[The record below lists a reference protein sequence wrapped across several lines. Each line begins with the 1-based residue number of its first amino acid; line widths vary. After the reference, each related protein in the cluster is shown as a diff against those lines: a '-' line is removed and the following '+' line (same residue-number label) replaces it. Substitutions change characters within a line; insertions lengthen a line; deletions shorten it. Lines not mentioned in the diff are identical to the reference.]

1 MFICIIRSRWTP
13 LVNLQ
18 SKDMIDK
25 LHLLYAVYGM
35 AVMFHFMMAWLF
47 IYRRQSRVRIL
58 LCSLMTLMGVNY
70 FKDIFFL
77 GNPDN
82 VAGVY
87 SVYSPLIASID
98 ITALPLFVL
107 VLIELC
113 FPRFLTFFKG
123 TVIIAPFAL
132 CVALFL
138 STLSSRIYFLLYA
151 LSVVY
156 GILAIILVLWRLP
169 VYRRLILQEYS
180 NINKVHFHWT
190 YYILSCFIAMLITWM
205 IRTATKNMYA
215 DMLYIFISIFGW
227 ALVANCLVQIETVV
241 KSVIM
246 NGFDDIDAYHT
257 FLADKAKASL
267 SPSLSGFS
275 QIKTTDDGKA
285 DDEEPSETIINVENN
300 MGQDDA
306 EASSPA
312 ANIADDED
320 YESSD
325 SDDVDSKGLTAADR
339 TMFAEMSDRLSAIFK
354 EEKIYLD
361 PELRLSTLAN
371 RLGTNRTYMSMFFN
385 VYCGT
390 TFCDYVNK
398 YRLDYSKHLLTDSD
412 YTYEIASMSGFNS
425 LSTFRRAFQQMC
437 GCSPKQWRMGE
448 IPPPVRKS

>member
-1 MFICIIRSRWTP
+1 
-13 LVNLQ
+13 
-18 SKDMIDK
+18 MIDK

-58 LCSLMTLMGVNY
+58 LCSLMALMGVNY
-70 FKDIFFL
+70 FKDLFFL
-77 GNPDN
+77 ANPDN
-82 VAGVY
+82 VEGVY
-87 SVYSPLIASID
+87 SVYNPFIASID

-107 VLIELC
+107 VLFELC
-113 FPRFLTFFKG
+113 FPRYLTFFKG
-123 TVIIAPFAL
+123 AVIIAPFAL
-132 CVALFL
+132 CVILFQ
-138 STLSSRIYFLLYA
+138 STLSPRIYFLLYA

-156 GILAIILVLWRLP
+156 GILAMMLVLWRLP
-169 VYRRLILQEYS
+169 VYRRLIQQEYS
-180 NINKVHFHWT
+180 NVNEVHFHWT
-190 YYILSCFIAMLITWM
+190 YYILFCFIAMLITWV

-215 DMLYIFISIFGW
+215 DMLYVFTSILGW
-227 ALVANCLVQIETVV
+227 ALVAKCLVQIETVV

-257 FLADKAKASL
+257 FLADKAKVTL
-267 SPSLSGFS
+267 SPSVSGFS
-275 QIKTTDDGKA
+275 QIKITDEGKA
-285 DDEEPSETIINVENN
+285 DDEEPSETIVNVENN
-300 MGQDDA
+300 MGQD
-306 EASSPA
+306 
-312 ANIADDED
+312 NADNA
-320 YESSD
+320 
-325 SDDVDSKGLTAADR
+325 DDVDSKGLTAADR

-390 TFCDYVNK
+390 TFYDYVNK

-412 YTYEIASMSGFNS
+412 YTYEVIASMSGFNS

-448 IPPPVRKS
+448 IPPPGEKFLSFHWYGSF

>member
-1 MFICIIRSRWTP
+1 
-13 LVNLQ
+13 
-18 SKDMIDK
+18 MIDK

-35 AVMFHFMMAWLF
+35 AVMFHSMMAWLF
-47 IYRRQSRVRIL
+47 IYRRQSRLRIL
-58 LCSLMTLMGVNY
+58 LCSLMALMGVNY
-70 FKDIFFL
+70 FKDLFFL
-77 GNPDN
+77 SNPDN
-82 VAGVY
+82 VEGAF
-87 SVYSPLIASID
+87 SVYSPFIASID

-169 VYRRLILQEYS
+169 VYRRLIQQEYS

-257 FLADKAKASL
+257 FLADKAKVTL

-285 DDEEPSETIINVENN
+285 DDEEPSETIINVDNN
-300 MGQDDA
+300 MGQDNA
-306 EASSPA
+306 EVSSPP
-312 ANIADDED
+312 IDDED
-320 YESSD
+320 CESSD
-325 SDDVDSKGLTAADR
+325 SDEVDSKGLTAANR

-390 TFCDYVNK
+390 TFYDYVIK

-412 YTYEIASMSGFNS
+412 YTYEVIASMSGFNS
-425 LSTFRRAFQQMC
+425 LSTFRRAFQRMC

-448 IPPPVRKS
+448 IPPRWENYKFWLVNNF

>member
-1 MFICIIRSRWTP
+1 
-13 LVNLQ
+13 
-18 SKDMIDK
+18 MIDK

-35 AVMFHFMMAWLF
+35 AAMFHSMMAWLF
-47 IYRRQSRVRIL
+47 IYRRQSRLRIL
-58 LCSLMTLMGVNY
+58 LCSLMALMGVNY
-70 FKDIFFL
+70 FKDLFFL
-77 GNPDN
+77 SNPDN
-82 VAGVY
+82 VEGAF
-87 SVYSPLIASID
+87 SVYSPFIASID

-169 VYRRLILQEYS
+169 VYRRLIQQEYS

-257 FLADKAKASL
+257 FLADKAKVTL

-285 DDEEPSETIINVENN
+285 DDEVPSETIINVDNN
-300 MGQDDA
+300 MGQDNA
-306 EASSPA
+306 EVSSP

-320 YESSD
+320 FESSD
-325 SDDVDSKGLTAADR
+325 SDEVDSKGLTAADR

-371 RLGTNRTYMSMFFN
+371 RLGTNRTSMSMFFN

-390 TFCDYVNK
+390 TFYDYVNK

-412 YTYEIASMSGFNS
+412 YTYEVIATMSGFNS

-448 IPPPVRKS
+448 KFPPPMGKL

>member
-1 MFICIIRSRWTP
+1 
-13 LVNLQ
+13 
-18 SKDMIDK
+18 MIDK
-25 LHLLYAVYGM
+25 LHFLYAVYGI

-58 LCSLMTLMGVNY
+58 LCSLMALMGVNY
-70 FKDIFFL
+70 FKDLFFL

-82 VAGVY
+82 VEGVY
-87 SVYSPLIASID
+87 SVYSPFIASID

-107 VLIELC
+107 VLVELC
-113 FPRFLTFFKG
+113 FPRYLTFFKG
-123 TVIIAPFAL
+123 MVIIAPFAL
-132 CVALFL
+132 CVVLFL
-138 STLSSRIYFLLYA
+138 STLSPRIYFLLYA

-156 GILAIILVLWRLP
+156 GILAMMLVLWRLP

-257 FLADKAKASL
+257 FLADKAKVTL
-267 SPSLSGFS
+267 SPSFAGFS
-275 QIKTTDDGKA
+275 QIKTTDEGKA
-285 DDEEPSETIINVENN
+285 DDDEPSETTINGENN
-300 MGQDDA
+300 VDQSITDNP
-306 EASSPA
+306 EISSVTEKTV
-312 ANIADDED
+312 DEVS
-320 YESSD
+320 ESSD
-325 SDDVDSKGLTAADR
+325 SNEVDSKGLTAADR
-339 TMFAEMSDRLSAIFK
+339 TIFAEMSDRLSALFK

-390 TFCDYVNK
+390 TFYDYVNK

-412 YTYEIASMSGFNS
+412 YTYEVIASMSGFNS

-448 IPPPVRKS
+448 IPPPVRNF

>member
-1 MFICIIRSRWTP
+1 
-13 LVNLQ
+13 
-18 SKDMIDK
+18 
-25 LHLLYAVYGM
+25 M
-35 AVMFHFMMAWLF
+35 AVMFHFMMACLF

-58 LCSLMTLMGVNY
+58 LCSLMALMGVNY
-70 FKDIFFL
+70 FKDLFFL
-77 GNPDN
+77 ANPDN
-82 VAGVY
+82 VEGAF
-87 SVYSPLIASID
+87 SVYSPFIASID

-169 VYRRLILQEYS
+169 VYRRLIQQEYS

-300 MGQDDA
+300 MGQDDT

-339 TMFAEMSDRLSAIFK
+339 TMFAEMSDRLSAIFT

-390 TFCDYVNK
+390 TFYDYVNK

-412 YTYEIASMSGFNS
+412 YTYEVIASMSGFNS

-448 IPPPVRKS
+448 NFPPPDGKIINFGW

>member
-1 MFICIIRSRWTP
+1 
-13 LVNLQ
+13 
-18 SKDMIDK
+18 
-25 LHLLYAVYGM
+25 M
-35 AVMFHFMMAWLF
+35 AVMFHSMMAWLF
-47 IYRRQSRVRIL
+47 IYRRQSRLRIL
-58 LCSLMTLMGVNY
+58 LCSLMALMGVNY
-70 FKDIFFL
+70 FKDLFFL
-77 GNPDN
+77 SNPDN
-82 VAGVY
+82 VEGAF
-87 SVYSPLIASID
+87 SVYSPFIASID

-169 VYRRLILQEYS
+169 VYRRLIQQEYS

-241 KSVIM
+241 MSVIM

-257 FLADKAKASL
+257 FLADKAKVTL

-285 DDEEPSETIINVENN
+285 DDEEPSETIINVDNN
-300 MGQDDA
+300 MGQDNA
-306 EASSPA
+306 EVSSP
-312 ANIADDED
+312 ANIADVDC
-320 YESSD
+320 ESSD
-325 SDDVDSKGLTAADR
+325 SDEVDSKGLTAANR

-390 TFCDYVNK
+390 TFYDYVNK

-412 YTYEIASMSGFNS
+412 YTYEVIATMSGFNS

-448 IPPPVRKS
+448 KFPPPDGKIINFGW

>member
-1 MFICIIRSRWTP
+1 
-13 LVNLQ
+13 
-18 SKDMIDK
+18 MIDK

-35 AVMFHFMMAWLF
+35 AVMFHSMMAWLF
-47 IYRRQSRVRIL
+47 IYRRQSRLRIL
-58 LCSLMTLMGVNY
+58 LCSLMALMGVNY
-70 FKDIFFL
+70 FKDLFFL
-77 GNPDN
+77 SNPDN
-82 VAGVY
+82 VEGAF
-87 SVYSPLIASID
+87 SVYSPFIASID

-169 VYRRLILQEYS
+169 VYRRLIQQEYS

-257 FLADKAKASL
+257 FLADKAKVTL

-300 MGQDDA
+300 MGQDNA
-306 EASSPA
+306 EVSSPA
-312 ANIADDED
+312 NITDDED
-320 YESSD
+320 CESSD
-325 SDDVDSKGLTAADR
+325 SDEVDSKGLTAADR

-390 TFCDYVNK
+390 TFYDYVNK

-412 YTYEIASMSGFNS
+412 YTYEVIATMSGFNS

-448 IPPPVRKS
+448 KISPPPRWENYKFWLVNNF

>member
-1 MFICIIRSRWTP
+1 
-13 LVNLQ
+13 
-18 SKDMIDK
+18 MIDK

-35 AVMFHFMMAWLF
+35 AVMFHSMMAWLF
-47 IYRRQSRVRIL
+47 IYRRQSRLRIL
-58 LCSLMTLMGVNY
+58 LCSLMALMGVNY
-70 FKDIFFL
+70 FKALFFL
-77 GNPDN
+77 SNPDN
-82 VAGVY
+82 VEGAF
-87 SVYSPLIASID
+87 SVYSPFIASID

-169 VYRRLILQEYS
+169 VYRRLIQQEYS

-215 DMLYIFISIFGW
+215 DMLYIFISIFGVG
-227 ALVANCLVQIETVV
+227 LVARCLVQIETVV

-257 FLADKAKASL
+257 FLADKAKVTL

-285 DDEEPSETIINVENN
+285 DDQELSETIINVENN
-300 MGQDDA
+300 MGQD
-306 EASSPA
+306 
-312 ANIADDED
+312 NADNA
-320 YESSD
+320 
-325 SDDVDSKGLTAADR
+325 DDVDSKGLTAADR

-390 TFCDYVNK
+390 TFYDYVNK

-412 YTYEIASMSGFNS
+412 YTNEVIATMSGFNS

-448 IPPPVRKS
+448 KFPPRWENYKFWLVNNF

>member
-1 MFICIIRSRWTP
+1 
-13 LVNLQ
+13 
-18 SKDMIDK
+18 MIDK

-35 AVMFHFMMAWLF
+35 AVMFHSMMAWLF
-47 IYRRQSRVRIL
+47 IYRRQSRLRIL
-58 LCSLMTLMGVNY
+58 LCSLMALMGVNY
-70 FKDIFFL
+70 FKDLFFL
-77 GNPDN
+77 SNPDN
-82 VAGVY
+82 VEGAF
-87 SVYSPLIASID
+87 SVYSPFIASID

-169 VYRRLILQEYS
+169 VYRRLIQQEYS

-257 FLADKAKASL
+257 FLADKAKVTL

-285 DDEEPSETIINVENN
+285 DDQEP
-300 MGQDDA
+300 
-306 EASSPA
+306 
-312 ANIADDED
+312 
-320 YESSD
+320 
-325 SDDVDSKGLTAADR
+325 
-339 TMFAEMSDRLSAIFK
+339 
-354 EEKIYLD
+354 
-361 PELRLSTLAN
+361 
-371 RLGTNRTYMSMFFN
+371 
-385 VYCGT
+385 
-390 TFCDYVNK
+390 
-398 YRLDYSKHLLTDSD
+398 
-412 YTYEIASMSGFNS
+412 
-425 LSTFRRAFQQMC
+425 
-437 GCSPKQWRMGE
+437 
-448 IPPPVRKS
+448 

>member
-1 MFICIIRSRWTP
+1 
-13 LVNLQ
+13 
-18 SKDMIDK
+18 
-25 LHLLYAVYGM
+25 M

-47 IYRRQSRVRIL
+47 IYKRQSRVRIL

-123 TVIIAPFAL
+123 TVFIAPFAL

-306 EASSPA
+306 EASSSA

-325 SDDVDSKGLTAADR
+325 SDDVDSKGLTAAVR
-339 TMFAEMSDRLSAIFK
+339 TMFAEMSDRLSAIFT

-371 RLGTNRTYMSMFFN
+371 RLGNNRTYMSMFFN

-390 TFCDYVNK
+390 TYYDYVNK

-412 YTYEIASMSGFNS
+412 YTYEVIASMSGFNS

-448 IPPPVRKS
+448 IPPPSEKILTFGWKFTFVV

>member
-1 MFICIIRSRWTP
+1 MFLLLFICIIRSRWTT

-18 SKDMIDK
+18 RKDMIDK

-58 LCSLMTLMGVNY
+58 LCSLMSLMGVNY

-138 STLSSRIYFLLYA
+138 STLSSRIYFFLYA

-156 GILAIILVLWRLP
+156 GILAIILVLWRLL

-257 FLADKAKASL
+257 FLADKERLRFLLPYLVSL
-267 SPSLSGFS
+267 RSKPQMTVRLMMKNHQKPLSMLRIIWGRTMRKLHP
-275 QIKTTDDGKA
+275 QLPILLMMKTMK
-285 DDEEPSETIINVENN
+285 V
-300 MGQDDA
+300 
-306 EASSPA
+306 
-312 ANIADDED
+312 
-320 YESSD
+320 
-325 SDDVDSKGLTAADR
+325 LTAMMWILKALQLPTVLCSQR
-339 TMFAEMSDRLSAIFK
+339 C
-354 EEKIYLD
+354 
-361 PELRLSTLAN
+361 P
-371 RLGTNRTYMSMFFN
+371 
-385 VYCGT
+385 
-390 TFCDYVNK
+390 TFCLRFSRKRRYISIQNCVFP
-398 YRLDYSKHLLTDSD
+398 LSLTDSAP
-412 YTYEIASMSGFNS
+412 I
-425 LSTFRRAFQQMC
+425 
-437 GCSPKQWRMGE
+437 
-448 IPPPVRKS
+448 VRT

>member
-1 MFICIIRSRWTP
+1 
-13 LVNLQ
+13 
-18 SKDMIDK
+18 MIDK

-35 AVMFHFMMAWLF
+35 AVMFHSMMAWLF
-47 IYRRQSRVRIL
+47 IYRRQSRLRIL
-58 LCSLMTLMGVNY
+58 LCSLMALMGVNY
-70 FKDIFFL
+70 FKDLFFL
-77 GNPDN
+77 SNPDN
-82 VAGVY
+82 VEGAF
-87 SVYSPLIASID
+87 SVYSPFIASID

-169 VYRRLILQEYS
+169 VYRRLIQQEYS

-227 ALVANCLVQIETVV
+227 ALVARCLVQIETVV

-257 FLADKAKASL
+257 FLADKAKVTL

-285 DDEEPSETIINVENN
+285 DDQELSETIINVENN
-300 MGQDDA
+300 MGRTMRTMRMMW
-306 EASSPA
+306 P
-312 ANIADDED
+312 
-320 YESSD
+320 
-325 SDDVDSKGLTAADR
+325 SKGLTAADR

-390 TFCDYVNK
+390 TFYDYVNK

-412 YTYEIASMSGFNS
+412 YTYEVIATMSGFNS

-448 IPPPVRKS
+448 NFPPPQMGKL

>member
-1 MFICIIRSRWTP
+1 
-13 LVNLQ
+13 
-18 SKDMIDK
+18 
-25 LHLLYAVYGM
+25 M

-58 LCSLMTLMGVNY
+58 LCSLMALMGVNY
-70 FKDIFFL
+70 FKDLFFL

-82 VAGVY
+82 VEGVY
-87 SVYSPLIASID
+87 SVYSPFIASID

-107 VLIELC
+107 VLVELC
-113 FPRFLTFFKG
+113 FPRYLTFFKG
-123 TVIIAPFAL
+123 MVIIAPFAL
-132 CVALFL
+132 CVVLFL
-138 STLSSRIYFLLYA
+138 STLSPRIYFLLYA

-156 GILAIILVLWRLP
+156 GILAMMLVLWRLP
-169 VYRRLILQEYS
+169 VYRRLIQQEYS
-180 NINKVHFHWT
+180 NVNEVHFHWT
-190 YYILSCFIAMLITWM
+190 YYILFCFIAMLITWV

-215 DMLYIFISIFGW
+215 DMLYVFTSILGW
-227 ALVANCLVQIETVV
+227 ALVAKCLVQIETVV

-257 FLADKAKASL
+257 FLADKAKVTL
-267 SPSLSGFS
+267 SPSFAGFS
-275 QIKTTDDGKA
+275 QIKTTDEGKA
-285 DDEEPSETIINVENN
+285 DDDEPSETTINGENN
-300 MGQDDA
+300 VDQSITDNP
-306 EASSPA
+306 EISSVTEKTV
-312 ANIADDED
+312 DEVS
-320 YESSD
+320 ESSD
-325 SDDVDSKGLTAADR
+325 SNEVDSKGLTAADR
-339 TMFAEMSDRLSAIFK
+339 TIFAEMSDRLSALFK

-390 TFCDYVNK
+390 TFYDYVNK

-412 YTYEIASMSGFNS
+412 YTYEVIASMSGFNS

-448 IPPPVRKS
+448 IPPPVRNF

>member
-1 MFICIIRSRWTP
+1 
-13 LVNLQ
+13 
-18 SKDMIDK
+18 MIDK

-35 AVMFHFMMAWLF
+35 AVMFHSMMAWLF
-47 IYRRQSRVRIL
+47 IYRRQSRLRIL
-58 LCSLMTLMGVNY
+58 LCSLMALMGVNY
-70 FKDIFFL
+70 FKDLFFL
-77 GNPDN
+77 SNPDN
-82 VAGVY
+82 VEGAF
-87 SVYSPLIASID
+87 SVYSPFIASID

-169 VYRRLILQEYS
+169 VYRRLIQQEYS

-257 FLADKAKASL
+257 FLADKAKVTL

-300 MGQDDA
+300 MGQDNA
-306 EASSPA
+306 EVSSPA
-312 ANIADDED
+312 NITDDED
-320 YESSD
+320 CESSD
-325 SDDVDSKGLTAADR
+325 SDEVDSKGLTAADR

-390 TFCDYVNK
+390 TFYDYVNK

-412 YTYEIASMSGFNS
+412 YTYEVIATMSGFNS

-448 IPPPVRKS
+448 KISPPPDGKIINFGW

>member
-1 MFICIIRSRWTP
+1 
-13 LVNLQ
+13 
-18 SKDMIDK
+18 
-25 LHLLYAVYGM
+25 M
-35 AVMFHFMMAWLF
+35 AVMFHSMMAWLF
-47 IYRRQSRVRIL
+47 IYRRQSRLRIL
-58 LCSLMTLMGVNY
+58 LCSLMALMGVNY
-70 FKDIFFL
+70 FKDLFFL
-77 GNPDN
+77 SNPDN
-82 VAGVY
+82 VEGAF
-87 SVYSPLIASID
+87 SVYSPFIASID

-169 VYRRLILQEYS
+169 VYRRLIQQEYS

-227 ALVANCLVQIETVV
+227 ALVARCLVQIETVV

-257 FLADKAKASL
+257 FLADKAKVTL

-285 DDEEPSETIINVENN
+285 DDQELSETIINVENN
-300 MGQDDA
+300 MGRTMRTMRMMW
-306 EASSPA
+306 P
-312 ANIADDED
+312 
-320 YESSD
+320 
-325 SDDVDSKGLTAADR
+325 SKGLTAADR

-390 TFCDYVNK
+390 TFYDYVNK

-412 YTYEIASMSGFNS
+412 YTYEVIATMSGFNS

-448 IPPPVRKS
+448 NFPPPRWENYKFWLVNNF

>member
-1 MFICIIRSRWTP
+1 
-13 LVNLQ
+13 
-18 SKDMIDK
+18 MIDK

-35 AVMFHFMMAWLF
+35 AVMFHSMMAWLF
-47 IYRRQSRVRIL
+47 IYRRQSRLRIL
-58 LCSLMTLMGVNY
+58 LCSLMALMGVNY
-70 FKDIFFL
+70 FKDLFFL
-77 GNPDN
+77 SNPDN
-82 VAGVY
+82 VEGAF
-87 SVYSPLIASID
+87 SVYSPFIASID

-151 LSVVY
+151 LSIVY

-169 VYRRLILQEYS
+169 VYRRLIQQEYS

-285 DDEEPSETIINVENN
+285 DDEEPSETIINVDNN
-300 MGQDDA
+300 MGQDNA
-306 EASSPA
+306 EVSSS

-320 YESSD
+320 CESSD
-325 SDDVDSKGLTAADR
+325 SDEVDSKGLTAADR

-390 TFCDYVNK
+390 TFYDYVNK

-412 YTYEIASMSGFNS
+412 YTYEVIATMSGFNS

-448 IPPPVRKS
+448 KFPPRWENYKFWLVNNF

>member
-1 MFICIIRSRWTP
+1 
-13 LVNLQ
+13 
-18 SKDMIDK
+18 MIDK

-35 AVMFHFMMAWLF
+35 AAMFHSMMAWLF
-47 IYRRQSRVRIL
+47 IYRRQSRLRIL
-58 LCSLMTLMGVNY
+58 LCSLMALMGVNY
-70 FKDIFFL
+70 FKDLFFL
-77 GNPDN
+77 SNPDN
-82 VAGVY
+82 VEGAF
-87 SVYSPLIASID
+87 SVYSPFIASID

-169 VYRRLILQEYS
+169 VYRRLIQQEYS

-257 FLADKAKASL
+257 FLADKAKVTL

-285 DDEEPSETIINVENN
+285 DDEVPSETIINVDNN
-300 MGQDDA
+300 MGQDNA
-306 EASSPA
+306 EVSSP

-320 YESSD
+320 FESSD
-325 SDDVDSKGLTAADR
+325 SDEVDSKGLTAADR

-371 RLGTNRTYMSMFFN
+371 RLGTNRTSMSMFFN

-390 TFCDYVNK
+390 TFYDYVNK

-412 YTYEIASMSGFNS
+412 YTYEVIATMSGFNS

-448 IPPPVRKS
+448 KFPPPRWENYKFWLVNNF

>member
-1 MFICIIRSRWTP
+1 
-13 LVNLQ
+13 
-18 SKDMIDK
+18 
-25 LHLLYAVYGM
+25 M

-58 LCSLMTLMGVNY
+58 LCSLMALMGVNY
-70 FKDIFFL
+70 FKDLFFL
-77 GNPDN
+77 ANPDN
-82 VAGVY
+82 VEGAF
-87 SVYSPLIASID
+87 SVYSPFIASID

-169 VYRRLILQEYS
+169 VYRRLIQQEYS

-227 ALVANCLVQIETVV
+227 ALVARCLVQIETVV
-241 KSVIM
+241 KSFIM

-257 FLADKAKASL
+257 FLADKAKVTL

-285 DDEEPSETIINVENN
+285 DDQELSETIINVENN
-300 MGQDDA
+300 MGQDMRTMRMMWILKA
-306 EASSPA
+306 
-312 ANIADDED
+312 
-320 YESSD
+320 
-325 SDDVDSKGLTAADR
+325 LTAADR

-354 EEKIYLD
+354 EERIYLD

-390 TFCDYVNK
+390 TFYDYVNK

-412 YTYEIASMSGFNS
+412 YTSEVIATMSGFNS

-437 GCSPKQWRMGE
+437 GCTPKQWRMGE
-448 IPPPVRKS
+448 KFPPPRWENYKFWLVNNF

>member
-1 MFICIIRSRWTP
+1 
-13 LVNLQ
+13 
-18 SKDMIDK
+18 MIDK

-35 AVMFHFMMAWLF
+35 AVMFHSMMAWLF
-47 IYRRQSRVRIL
+47 IYRRQSRLRIL
-58 LCSLMTLMGVNY
+58 LCSLMALMGVNY
-70 FKDIFFL
+70 FKDLFFL
-77 GNPDN
+77 SNPDN
-82 VAGVY
+82 VEGAF
-87 SVYSPLIASID
+87 SVYSPFIASID

-123 TVIIAPFAL
+123 TVIIALFAL

-156 GILAIILVLWRLP
+156 GIHAIILVLWRLP
-169 VYRRLILQEYS
+169 VYRRLIQQEYS

-227 ALVANCLVQIETVV
+227 ALVARCLVQIETVV
-241 KSVIM
+241 KSFIM

-257 FLADKAKASL
+257 FLADKAKVTL

-285 DDEEPSETIINVENN
+285 DDQELSETIINVENN
-300 MGQDDA
+300 MGQD
-306 EASSPA
+306 
-312 ANIADDED
+312 NADNA
-320 YESSD
+320 
-325 SDDVDSKGLTAADR
+325 DDVDSKGLTAAYR

-354 EEKIYLD
+354 EERIYLD

-371 RLGTNRTYMSMFFN
+371 RLGTNRTYMSRFFN

-390 TFCDYVNK
+390 TFYDYVNK

-412 YTYEIASMSGFNS
+412 YTYEVIATMSGFNS

-448 IPPPVRKS
+448 KFFPPDGKIINFGW

>member
-1 MFICIIRSRWTP
+1 
-13 LVNLQ
+13 
-18 SKDMIDK
+18 MIDK

-35 AVMFHFMMAWLF
+35 AVMFHFMMACLF

-58 LCSLMTLMGVNY
+58 LCSLMALMGVNY
-70 FKDIFFL
+70 FKDLFFL
-77 GNPDN
+77 ANPDN
-82 VAGVY
+82 VEGAF
-87 SVYSPLIASID
+87 SVYSPFIASID

-169 VYRRLILQEYS
+169 VYRRLIQQEYS

-300 MGQDDA
+300 MGQDDT

-339 TMFAEMSDRLSAIFK
+339 TMFAEMSDRLSAIFT

-390 TFCDYVNK
+390 TFYDYVNK

-412 YTYEIASMSGFNS
+412 YTYEVIASMSGFNS

-448 IPPPVRKS
+448 NFPPPDGKIINFGW

>member
-1 MFICIIRSRWTP
+1 
-13 LVNLQ
+13 
-18 SKDMIDK
+18 
-25 LHLLYAVYGM
+25 M
-35 AVMFHFMMAWLF
+35 AVMFHSMMAWLF
-47 IYRRQSRVRIL
+47 IYRRQSRLRIL
-58 LCSLMTLMGVNY
+58 LCSLMALMGVNY
-70 FKDIFFL
+70 FKDLFFL
-77 GNPDN
+77 SNPDN
-82 VAGVY
+82 VEGAF
-87 SVYSPLIASID
+87 SVYSPFIASID

-169 VYRRLILQEYS
+169 VYRRLIQQEYS

-241 KSVIM
+241 MSVIM

-257 FLADKAKASL
+257 FLADKAKVTL

-285 DDEEPSETIINVENN
+285 DDEEPSETIINVDNN
-300 MGQDDA
+300 MGQDNA
-306 EASSPA
+306 EVSSP
-312 ANIADDED
+312 ANIADVDC
-320 YESSD
+320 ESSD
-325 SDDVDSKGLTAADR
+325 SDEVDSKGLTAANR

-390 TFCDYVNK
+390 TFYDYVNK

-412 YTYEIASMSGFNS
+412 YTYEVIATMSGFNS

-448 IPPPVRKS
+448 KFPPPMGKL

>member
-1 MFICIIRSRWTP
+1 
-13 LVNLQ
+13 
-18 SKDMIDK
+18 MIDK

-35 AVMFHFMMAWLF
+35 AVMFHSMMAWLF
-47 IYRRQSRVRIL
+47 IYRRQSRLRIL
-58 LCSLMTLMGVNY
+58 LCSLMALMGVNY
-70 FKDIFFL
+70 FKDLFFL
-77 GNPDN
+77 SNPDN
-82 VAGVY
+82 VEGAF
-87 SVYSPLIASID
+87 SVYSPFIASID

-275 QIKTTDDGKA
+275 QIKTTDDCKA

-300 MGQDDA
+300 MGQD
-306 EASSPA
+306 
-312 ANIADDED
+312 NADDAD
-320 YESSD
+320 NA
-325 SDDVDSKGLTAADR
+325 DDVDSKGLTAADR

-390 TFCDYVNK
+390 TFYDYVNK

-412 YTYEIASMSGFNS
+412 YTYEVIASMSGFNS

-448 IPPPVRKS
+448 IPPPACPRTLVWGISQRAESLSQLHLNPSKGI

>member
-1 MFICIIRSRWTP
+1 
-13 LVNLQ
+13 
-18 SKDMIDK
+18 
-25 LHLLYAVYGM
+25 M
-35 AVMFHFMMAWLF
+35 AVMFHSMMAWLF
-47 IYRRQSRVRIL
+47 IYRRQSRLRIL
-58 LCSLMTLMGVNY
+58 LCSLMALMGVNY
-70 FKDIFFL
+70 FKDLFFL
-77 GNPDN
+77 SNPDN
-82 VAGVY
+82 VEGAF
-87 SVYSPLIASID
+87 SVYSPFIASID

-123 TVIIAPFAL
+123 TVIIALFAL

-156 GILAIILVLWRLP
+156 GIHAIILVLWRLP
-169 VYRRLILQEYS
+169 VYRRLIQQEYS

-227 ALVANCLVQIETVV
+227 ALVARCLVQIETVV
-241 KSVIM
+241 KSFIM

-257 FLADKAKASL
+257 FLADKAKVTL

-285 DDEEPSETIINVENN
+285 DDQELSETIINVENN
-300 MGQDDA
+300 MGQD
-306 EASSPA
+306 
-312 ANIADDED
+312 NADNA
-320 YESSD
+320 
-325 SDDVDSKGLTAADR
+325 DDVDSKGLTAAYR

-354 EEKIYLD
+354 EERIYLD

-371 RLGTNRTYMSMFFN
+371 RLGTNRTYMSRFFN

-390 TFCDYVNK
+390 TFYDYVNK

-412 YTYEIASMSGFNS
+412 YTYEVIATMSGFNS

-448 IPPPVRKS
+448 KFFPPPDGKIINFGW

>member
-1 MFICIIRSRWTP
+1 
-13 LVNLQ
+13 
-18 SKDMIDK
+18 MIDK

-35 AVMFHFMMAWLF
+35 AVMFHSMMAWLF
-47 IYRRQSRVRIL
+47 IYRRQSRLRIL
-58 LCSLMTLMGVNY
+58 LCSLMALMGVNY
-70 FKDIFFL
+70 FKDLFFL
-77 GNPDN
+77 SNPDN
-82 VAGVY
+82 VEGAF
-87 SVYSPLIASID
+87 SVYSPFIASID

-169 VYRRLILQEYS
+169 VYRRLIQQEYS

-190 YYILSCFIAMLITWM
+190 YYILSCFIAMLITWV

-215 DMLYIFISIFGW
+215 DMLYVFISIFGW
-227 ALVANCLVQIETVV
+227 ALVAKCLVQIETVV
-241 KSVIM
+241 KSIIM

-257 FLADKAKASL
+257 FLADKAKVTL

-285 DDEEPSETIINVENN
+285 DDQEPSETIINVENN
-300 MGQDDA
+300 MGQDNA
-306 EASSPA
+306 EVSSPA

-320 YESSD
+320 CESSD

-339 TMFAEMSDRLSAIFK
+339 TMFAEMSDRLSVIFK

-390 TFCDYVNK
+390 TFYDYVNK

-412 YTYEIASMSGFNS
+412 YTYEVIATMSGFNS

-448 IPPPVRKS
+448 KFPPPMGKL

>member
-1 MFICIIRSRWTP
+1 
-13 LVNLQ
+13 
-18 SKDMIDK
+18 MIDK
-25 LHLLYAVYGM
+25 LHFLYAVYGM

-58 LCSLMTLMGVNY
+58 LCSLMALMGVNY
-70 FKDIFFL
+70 FKDLFFL

-82 VAGVY
+82 VEGVY
-87 SVYSPLIASID
+87 SVYSPFIASID

-107 VLIELC
+107 VLVELC
-113 FPRFLTFFKG
+113 FPRYLTFFKG
-123 TVIIAPFAL
+123 MVIIAPFAL
-132 CVALFL
+132 CVVLFL
-138 STLSSRIYFLLYA
+138 STLSPRIYFLLYA

-156 GILAIILVLWRLP
+156 GILAMMLVLWRLP
-169 VYRRLILQEYS
+169 VYRRLIQQEYS
-180 NINKVHFHWT
+180 NVNEVHFHWT
-190 YYILSCFIAMLITWM
+190 YYILFCFIAMLITWV

-215 DMLYIFISIFGW
+215 DMLYVFTSILGW
-227 ALVANCLVQIETVV
+227 ALVAKCLVQIETVV

-257 FLADKAKASL
+257 FLADKAKVTL
-267 SPSLSGFS
+267 SPSFAGFS
-275 QIKTTDDGKA
+275 QIKTTDEGKA
-285 DDEEPSETIINVENN
+285 DDDEPSETTINGENN
-300 MGQDDA
+300 VDQSITDNP
-306 EASSPA
+306 EISSVTEKTV
-312 ANIADDED
+312 DEVS
-320 YESSD
+320 ESSD
-325 SDDVDSKGLTAADR
+325 SNEVDSKGLTAADR
-339 TMFAEMSDRLSAIFK
+339 TIFAEMSDRLSALFK

-390 TFCDYVNK
+390 TFYDYVNK

-412 YTYEIASMSGFNS
+412 YTYEVIASMSGFNS

-448 IPPPVRKS
+448 IPPPVRNF

>member
-1 MFICIIRSRWTP
+1 
-13 LVNLQ
+13 
-18 SKDMIDK
+18 
-25 LHLLYAVYGM
+25 M
-35 AVMFHFMMAWLF
+35 AVMFHSMMAWLF
-47 IYRRQSRVRIL
+47 IYRRQSRLRIL
-58 LCSLMTLMGVNY
+58 LCSLMALMGVNY
-70 FKDIFFL
+70 FKDLFFL
-77 GNPDN
+77 SNPDN
-82 VAGVY
+82 VEGAF
-87 SVYSPLIASID
+87 SVYSPFIASID

-123 TVIIAPFAL
+123 TVIIALFAL

-156 GILAIILVLWRLP
+156 GIHAIILVLWRLP
-169 VYRRLILQEYS
+169 VYRRLIQQEYS

-227 ALVANCLVQIETVV
+227 ALVARCLVQIETVV
-241 KSVIM
+241 KSFIM

-257 FLADKAKASL
+257 FLADKAKVTL

-285 DDEEPSETIINVENN
+285 DDQELSETIINVENN
-300 MGQDDA
+300 MGQD
-306 EASSPA
+306 
-312 ANIADDED
+312 NADNA
-320 YESSD
+320 
-325 SDDVDSKGLTAADR
+325 DDVDSKGLTAAYR

-354 EEKIYLD
+354 EERIYLD

-371 RLGTNRTYMSMFFN
+371 RLGTNRTYMSRFFN

-390 TFCDYVNK
+390 TFYDYVNK

-412 YTYEIASMSGFNS
+412 YTYEVIATMSGFNS

-448 IPPPVRKS
+448 KFFPPPMGKL

>member
-1 MFICIIRSRWTP
+1 
-13 LVNLQ
+13 
-18 SKDMIDK
+18 
-25 LHLLYAVYGM
+25 M
-35 AVMFHFMMAWLF
+35 AVMFHSMMAWLF
-47 IYRRQSRVRIL
+47 IYRRQSRLRIL
-58 LCSLMTLMGVNY
+58 LCSLMALMGVNY
-70 FKDIFFL
+70 FKDLFFL
-77 GNPDN
+77 SNPDN
-82 VAGVY
+82 VEGAF
-87 SVYSPLIASID
+87 SVYSPFIASID

-169 VYRRLILQEYS
+169 VYRRLIQQEYS

-215 DMLYIFISIFGW
+215 DMLYIFISIFGVG
-227 ALVANCLVQIETVV
+227 LVARCLVQIETVV

-257 FLADKAKASL
+257 FLADKAKVTL

-285 DDEEPSETIINVENN
+285 DDQELSETIINVENN
-300 MGQDDA
+300 MGQD
-306 EASSPA
+306 
-312 ANIADDED
+312 NADNA
-320 YESSD
+320 
-325 SDDVDSKGLTAADR
+325 DDVDSKGLTAADR

-390 TFCDYVNK
+390 TFYDYVNK

-412 YTYEIASMSGFNS
+412 YTNEVIATMSGFNS

-448 IPPPVRKS
+448 KFPPPDGKIINFGW

>member
-1 MFICIIRSRWTP
+1 
-13 LVNLQ
+13 
-18 SKDMIDK
+18 MIDK

-58 LCSLMTLMGVNY
+58 LCSLMALMGVNY
-70 FKDIFFL
+70 FKDLFFL
-77 GNPDN
+77 ANPDN
-82 VAGVY
+82 VEGAF
-87 SVYSPLIASID
+87 SVYSPFIASID

-169 VYRRLILQEYS
+169 VYRRLIQQEYS

-227 ALVANCLVQIETVV
+227 ALVARCLVQIETVV
-241 KSVIM
+241 KSFIM

-257 FLADKAKASL
+257 FLADKAKVTL

-285 DDEEPSETIINVENN
+285 DDQELSETIINVENN
-300 MGQDDA
+300 MGQDMRTMRMMWILKA
-306 EASSPA
+306 
-312 ANIADDED
+312 
-320 YESSD
+320 
-325 SDDVDSKGLTAADR
+325 LTAADR

-354 EEKIYLD
+354 EERIYLD

-390 TFCDYVNK
+390 TFYDYVNK

-412 YTYEIASMSGFNS
+412 YTSEVIATMSGFNS

-437 GCSPKQWRMGE
+437 GCTPKQWRMGE
-448 IPPPVRKS
+448 KFPPPRWENYKFWLVNNF

>member
-1 MFICIIRSRWTP
+1 
-13 LVNLQ
+13 
-18 SKDMIDK
+18 MIDK

-35 AVMFHFMMAWLF
+35 AVMFHSMMAWLF
-47 IYRRQSRVRIL
+47 IYRRQSRLRIL
-58 LCSLMTLMGVNY
+58 LCSLMLLMGVNY
-70 FKDIFFL
+70 FKDLFFL
-77 GNPDN
+77 SNPDN
-82 VAGVY
+82 VEGAF
-87 SVYSPLIASID
+87 SVYSPFIASID

-169 VYRRLILQEYS
+169 VYRRLIQQEYS

-275 QIKTTDDGKA
+275 QINTTDDGKA
-285 DDEEPSETIINVENN
+285 DDE
-300 MGQDDA
+300 DC
-306 EASSPA
+306 
-312 ANIADDED
+312 
-320 YESSD
+320 ESSD
-325 SDDVDSKGLTAADR
+325 SDEVDSKGLTAADR

-390 TFCDYVNK
+390 TFYDYVNK

-412 YTYEIASMSGFNS
+412 YTYEVIASMSGFNS

-448 IPPPVRKS
+448 KFPPRWENYKFWLVNNF